1 MCGHTD
7 ILGVGRLLDVAAVGH
22 DDHGYDFGHAD
33 HQNGLYVVYVVGLH
47 VDLLQC
53 LCSRIFC
60 IFIQQHF
67 DQICLRFYSPVGVKE
82 HIM

>member
-7 ILGVGRLLDVAAVGH
+7 ILGVGRLLDVAAAGH
-22 DDHGYDFGHAD
+22 DDHGYDVGHAD

-53 LCSRIFC
+53 LCSRFFAFSFNNI
-60 IFIQQHF
+60 
-67 DQICLRFYSPVGVKE
+67 LTRST
-82 HIM
+82 